1 MGLKGTVINMNLKG
15 LTVNF
20 LGDSITE
27 GSGVSNIAEYRY
39 DNVLKREDRLA
50 AVNNYGIGG
59 TRLAHQEKPSEK
71 PRYDLCFCGRAFKMD
86 PAADLIV
93 VYGGVNDYIHGDAY
107 FGTMADRTPETY
119 CGAVYFLMD
128 TLKTL
133 YPGKPIVF
141 MTPAHMHFRGVSDKE
156 ISPRP
161 VKKPDAKSLQAYVD
175 AIRERGAELGIPVLD
190 LFEKLGIDPNNEEEK
205 ERYTVDGLHFNDD
218 GHVILARVLGEFL
231 AAL

>member
-1 MGLKGTVINMNLKG
+1 MKLEGLV
-15 LTVNF
+15 VNF

-27 GSGVSNIAEYRY
+27 GSGVTNIAENRY
-39 DNVLKREDRLA
+39 DNVLKREYGLA

-71 PRYDLCFCGRAFKMD
+71 PRYDLCFCGRAFNMD
-86 PAADLIV
+86 PNADLIV

-119 CGAVYFLMD
+119 CGAIYFLME

-141 MTPAHMHFRGVSDKE
+141 MTPAHMHFRGVSDRE
-156 ISPRP
+156 VSPRP
-161 VKKPDAKSLQAYVD
+161 MKKPDAQPLYAYVE
-175 AIRERGAELGIPVLD
+175 AIKARGAELGIPVLD
-190 LFEKLGIDPNNEEEK
+190 LFENLGIDPNNEDEK
-205 ERYTVDGLHFNDD
+205 ARYTVDGLHFNDD
-218 GHVILARVLGEFL
+218 GQIILARVLGEFL
-231 AAL
+231 TVLS